1 MIHNGKI
8 TFEYC
13 TKQSNIDNKIHP
25 LLINGDKIPQLNN
38 KFQFDVTLKV

>member
-13 TKQSNIDNKIHP
+13 TKQSNIDNKTYP
-25 LLINGDKIPQLNN
+25 LLITGDKIPKLNN
-38 KFQFDVTLKV
+38 KFQFYVKLKV